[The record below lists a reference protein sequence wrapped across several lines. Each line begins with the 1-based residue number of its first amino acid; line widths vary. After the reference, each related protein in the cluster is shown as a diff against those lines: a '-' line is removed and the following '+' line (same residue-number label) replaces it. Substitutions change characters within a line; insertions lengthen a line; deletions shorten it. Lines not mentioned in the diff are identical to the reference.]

1 MLKKI
6 FISSGGTGGHIIP
19 AISLAKY
26 LQKQG
31 HQIWF
36 YGDIKSKNFIKSTDN
51 LNYNLIPSAQFVKN
65 IFGLINFSIKTLL
78 GFFKSLVQIIK
89 YRPDYIIAFG
99 GYSTFP
105 ILLAGVFSNSKI
117 ILHEQNAHLGKV
129 NRLFAKFA
137 FKICLSFE
145 KTDGINPLF
154 QSKTTYTGNPIRDE
168 IIALNSKTYTLPKNE
183 SFAIKTENKF
193 GYDILLNSDF
203 NIENVEKKYFK
214 ILVIGGS
221 GGAKI
226 FSDILPKAFYNFSEN
241 IKEQIQIF
249 QQCRAELVESTFNQ
263 YKSFNL
269 NIVVDS
275 YFEDMATLIDEAH
288 LIIARA
294 GSSSIFEFC
303 CAKKPMILVP
313 FAESADD
320 HQQKNANYLNQNGAC
335 IMVKEI
341 DFNIK
346 NINEILNNLL
356 NNTNILF
363 ELSKNAG
370 NLALINANNNI
381 SKIIN

>member
-203 NIENVEKKYFK
+203 NIENVEKK
-214 ILVIGGS
+214 
-221 GGAKI
+221 I
-226 FSDILPKAFYNFSEN
+226 F
-241 IKEQIQIF
+241 
-249 QQCRAELVESTFNQ
+249 
-263 YKSFNL
+263 
-269 NIVVDS
+269 
-275 YFEDMATLIDEAH
+275 
-288 LIIARA
+288 
-294 GSSSIFEFC
+294 
-303 CAKKPMILVP
+303 
-313 FAESADD
+313 
-320 HQQKNANYLNQNGAC
+320 
-335 IMVKEI
+335 
-341 DFNIK
+341 
-346 NINEILNNLL
+346 
-356 NNTNILF
+356 
-363 ELSKNAG
+363 
-370 NLALINANNNI
+370 
-381 SKIIN
+381 

>member
-1 MLKKI
+1 M
-6 FISSGGTGGHIIP
+6 
-19 AISLAKY
+19 
-26 LQKQG
+26 
-31 HQIWF
+31 
-36 YGDIKSKNFIKSTDN
+36 
-51 LNYNLIPSAQFVKN
+51 
-65 IFGLINFSIKTLL
+65 
-78 GFFKSLVQIIK
+78 
-89 YRPDYIIAFG
+89 
-99 GYSTFP
+99 
-105 ILLAGVFSNSKI
+105 
-117 ILHEQNAHLGKV
+117 
-129 NRLFAKFA
+129 
-137 FKICLSFE
+137 
-145 KTDGINPLF
+145 
-154 QSKTTYTGNPIRDE
+154 
-168 IIALNSKTYTLPKNE
+168 
-183 SFAIKTENKF
+183 
-193 GYDILLNSDF
+193 
-203 NIENVEKKYFK
+203 
-214 ILVIGGS
+214 
-221 GGAKI
+221 
-226 FSDILPKAFYNFSEN
+226 
-241 IKEQIQIF
+241 
-249 QQCRAELVESTFNQ
+249 
-263 YKSFNL
+263 
-269 NIVVDS
+269 VDS